1 MFENAGSAPPRE
13 FELILKIKFCSDCFT
28 SLYLSSSF
36 FIKGASKV
44 STELNATAVAIPPFS
59 GYLLYLNVDG
69 LDYLFI
75 NVLKTP
81 AKC

>member
-13 FELILKIKFCSDCFT
+13 FELILKIKFCNDCFT
-28 SLYLSSSF
+28 SEYLSSSF
-36 FIKGASKV
+36 FIKGASNV

-59 GYLLYLNVDG
+59 RYLLCLNADG

-75 NVLKTP
+75 NVFKLP
-81 AKC
+81 VFC